1 MRTLRFLSLLCGIL
15 FACMGL
21 AGEID
26 GMRFIHIGLEE
37 GLSHSTIFGINQDKE
52 GNLWFATYDGFNKY
66 DGYNFTVYR
75 HQYKNP
81 KSIASDITR
90 CVVIDNDNRIWIGTR
105 EGLSLYNH
113 RKNEFSNFFYKRKG
127 QNVTVRNIVPMQK
140 DWLML
145 GTTEGILLFDVKGER
160 FLNDTLSATLHSLK
174 PLTLLRQDDDIYIGT
189 KGKVYMYSLQNGA
202 LETLLDL
209 HDKVQINSIL
219 CQTPNR
225 IWVATE
231 GNGLY
236 LYDVKNKK
244 LDNYRYENKLSC
256 LNSNYVRSL
265 ALDQEN
271 RLWVGTYSGLNIYQ
285 EGKERFISVESS
297 MAQAGTLSQNSV
309 RCIFRDSQGGMWLGT
324 YWGGLNYYH
333 PLCNRFQQIKH
344 IPFSNSLSDNVV
356 SCIVEDKK
364 NNLWIGTSD
373 GGLNFYDN
381 TAKTYKNYLF
391 NPDISE
397 GVPFKD
403 VKTVYVDEASDK
415 IYVGAHAGGMMVLH
429 RKTGR
434 KVFYNQQNSGLPSN
448 HIYSIISDGKDGLW
462 IASLDYLFHFDIAR
476 KRFTVINEDVEGRPV
491 QKKTRLLFRDSR
503 KRIWV
508 GGEKGLSVYNQ
519 EGMGLRTNTDFR
531 ITPVLRQ
538 SFVNCIYE
546 SLSGSIWVGTRD
558 GLFALKEADKE
569 LLQYTTDDGLP
580 SNVIYGILEDS
591 YGRLWVSTNQG
602 LSCFDPENRKM
613 RNFTIVDGLQSNQF
627 NAGSYCRIGNG
638 NMLFGGINGITMF
651 RPETLIDNPYTP
663 KPVINRLFVFNKE
676 VLPNDET
683 GILKEN
689 IESVN
694 HITLKSSQNSFSLSF
709 VVSNYIAGK
718 HNTFAYKLKGYH
730 DEWYKQGDI
739 SPVSYSNLPAGDYT
753 FLLKAANNDGKWSGE
768 VEALHIR
775 VLPVW
780 YRTWWAFLIFA
791 LFFVGFC
798 CVPFLLVA

>member
-1 MRTLRFLSLLCGIL
+1 M
-15 FACMGL
+15 
-21 AGEID
+21 
-26 GMRFIHIGLEE
+26 
-37 GLSHSTIFGINQDKE
+37 
-52 GNLWFATYDGFNKY
+52 
-66 DGYNFTVYR
+66 
-75 HQYKNP
+75 
-81 KSIASDITR
+81 
-90 CVVIDNDNRIWIGTR
+90 
-105 EGLSLYNH
+105 
-113 RKNEFSNFFYKRKG
+113 
-127 QNVTVRNIVPMQK
+127 
-140 DWLML
+140 
-145 GTTEGILLFDVKGER
+145 
-160 FLNDTLSATLHSLK
+160 
-174 PLTLLRQDDDIYIGT
+174 
-189 KGKVYMYSLQNGA
+189 
-202 LETLLDL
+202 ETLLDL

-434 KVFYNQQNSGLPSN
+434 KEFYNQQNGGLPSN

-462 IASLDYLFHFDIAR
+462 IASLDYLFHFDIAG
-476 KRFTVINEDVEGRPV
+476 KRFTVINEDVEGHPI
-491 QKKTRLLFRDSR
+491 QK
-503 KRIWV
+503 
-508 GGEKGLSVYNQ
+508 
-519 EGMGLRTNTDFR
+519 RT
-531 ITPVLRQ
+531 V
-538 SFVNCIYE
+538 C
-546 SLSGSIWVGTRD
+546 SLGIPINASG
-558 GLFALKEADKE
+558 
-569 LLQYTTDDGLP
+569 
-580 SNVIYGILEDS
+580 
-591 YGRLWVSTNQG
+591 
-602 LSCFDPENRKM
+602 
-613 RNFTIVDGLQSNQF
+613 
-627 NAGSYCRIGNG
+627 
-638 NMLFGGINGITMF
+638 
-651 RPETLIDNPYTP
+651 
-663 KPVINRLFVFNKE
+663 
-676 VLPNDET
+676 
-683 GILKEN
+683 
-689 IESVN
+689 
-694 HITLKSSQNSFSLSF
+694 
-709 VVSNYIAGK
+709 
-718 HNTFAYKLKGYH
+718 
-730 DEWYKQGDI
+730 
-739 SPVSYSNLPAGDYT
+739 
-753 FLLKAANNDGKWSGE
+753 
-768 VEALHIR
+768 
-775 VLPVW
+775 
-780 YRTWWAFLIFA
+780 
-791 LFFVGFC
+791 
-798 CVPFLLVA
+798 